1 MGICKLYKI
10 YNAFGPVIRR
20 KTMDETMKKNIIKYL
35 KAAKVLIES
44 NDMEEIIG
52 ERDTYYGE
60 ESQVQECIDY
70 INSL

>member
-1 MGICKLYKI
+1 
-10 YNAFGPVIRR
+10 
-20 KTMDETMKKNIIKYL
+20 MDETMKKNIIKYL